1 MDLSKSEDV
10 AGRAACSLLPSS
22 DGADGVFAP
31 AECVE
36 PLQLVKYVP
45 GQYYRAHMD
54 THQEPE
60 RLGSFNGEQRT
71 HTLLVFS
78 DGGGHLHFPLLELR
92 VLPKAGTAVLWNN
105 LKPKGDGDLM
115 EPDPCALHEGEPPLG
130 VKKARVVGWG
140 IWG

>member
-1 MDLSKSEDV
+1 
-10 AGRAACSLLPSS
+10 
-22 DGADGVFAP
+22 
-31 AECVE
+31 
-36 PLQLVKYVP
+36 
-45 GQYYRAHMD
+45 AHMD

-71 HTLLVFS
+71 HTLLVFVSTVPES

-130 VKKARVVGWG
+130 VKK
-140 IWG
+140 